1 MADEHDVRRVAGA
14 LAGRIRPLVGRVRRR
29 LFAAPAATPA
39 PEPPAADVSL
49 TEAPRPPQERARPL
63 PDGWTEDELRSVMGT
78 VSLDDGPCGEM
89 NPYLDDAFWRF
100 LQTWGLVRH
109 AKGRALELGA
119 NPYFITWL
127 LREFSSLDVSLA
139 NYFGDANSSLA
150 QRFSIAGRDGT
161 TTHAVFE
168 SQLFNMEQDRF
179 PYDDDSFD
187 VVLFCEIIEHLLIDP
202 LHAIRE
208 IRRVLRPGGLLVVT
222 TPNVARLGN
231 VLALVAGENMY
242 DPYSGYGAYGRH
254 NREYTQHELVKLLSF
269 AGFEVDVAFTANAH
283 PEAYESRFAFDAAMP
298 LVDFR
303 KNDLGQYL
311 FVSGRKAG
319 VARDGMPSWLYRS
332 VPADQLVD
340 D

>member
-1 MADEHDVRRVAGA
+1 VADEPVARRFGRAVSGRVRPVA
-14 LAGRIRPLVGRVRRR
+14 GRVRRR
-29 LFAAPAATPA
+29 LLAARAKA
-39 PEPPAADVSL
+39 PETSVVIVAPTQAAQ
-49 TEAPRPPQERARPL
+49 PPQERARPL

-78 VSLDDGPCGEM
+78 ISLDGGPPGEL
-89 NPYLDDAFWRF
+89 NAYLDDAYWRF
-100 LQTWGLVRH
+100 LQTWGLVRD

-127 LREFSSLDVSLA
+127 LREFTSLDVSLA

-150 QRFSIAGRDGT
+150 QRFSIASRDGT
-161 TTHAVFE
+161 TTEAVFE

-187 VVLFCEIIEHLLIDP
+187 VVLFCEIVEHLLVDP

-231 VLALVAGENMY
+231 VLALVAGENVY

-254 NREYTQHELVKLLSF
+254 NREYTQHELVKLLTF
-269 AGFEVDVAFTANAH
+269 CGFEVDIAFTANAH
-283 PEAYESRFAFDAAMP
+283 PEAYESRFAFDKAMP
-298 LVDFR
+298 LIDFR

-311 FVSGRKAG
+311 FASGRKAG
-319 VARDGMPSWLYRS
+319 VARDGLPGWLYRS